1 MAVTLEQKAA
11 YLSLIDVL
19 RELPKDEIAR
29 LAAELPMRTYS
40 DGAVIYAPSDPPGVL
55 FLLKRGSVKI
65 VQEALGGKRLTTAV
79 MHPYTFFG
87 EMALVGERFPRG
99 SSAQAV
105 GDVLVCLLDRPV
117 LERLVL
123 TYPHVGLRLLQRM
136 SERLAAAEAA
146 LADFAYAPVTARL
159 ARVLVRDA
167 TAEGDS
173 LRVVHASHDELAAV
187 VGTYRE
193 TITTVLRRLQRDGLV
208 ELGRRS
214 VRLLDVDGLA
224 GLTDHWPP
232 RFSGQPPVE

>member
-1 MAVTLEQKAA
+1 MAVDLEQKAE

-29 LAAELPMRTYS
+29 LAAELPMRAYS
-40 DGAVIYAPSDPPGVL
+40 GGAVIYTPGDPPSML

-65 VQEALGGKRLTTAV
+65 VQEALGGKRLATAV
-79 MHPYTFFG
+79 LHPYTFFG
-87 EMALVGERFPRG
+87 EMALVGERVPRG

-105 GDVLVCLLDRPV
+105 GDVLVCLLDRAV

-123 TYPHVGLRLLQRM
+123 AYPHVGLRLLQRL

-159 ARVLVRDA
+159 ARVLVREA
-167 TAEGDS
+167 RTGHAS
-173 LRVVHASHDELAAV
+173 APVVSASHDELAAL

-214 VRLLDVDGLA
+214 VRLLDVEALER
-224 GLTDHWPP
+224 LTDHSPP
-232 RFSGQPPVE
+232 SFSG

>member
-1 MAVTLEQKAA
+1 MAIGLEQKTE

-40 DGAVIYAPSDPPGVL
+40 DGGVIYAPGDPPSVL

-65 VQEALGGKRLTTAV
+65 VHEALGGKHLTSAV
-79 MHPYTFFG
+79 LHPYTFFG
-87 EMALVGERFPRG
+87 EMALVGELFPRRA
-99 SSAQAV
+99 SAQAV

-123 TYPHVGLRLLQRM
+123 TYPYVGLRLLQRM
-136 SERLAAAEAA
+136 SERLSAAEAA

-159 ARVLVRDA
+159 AHVLVREASTDNES
-167 TAEGDS
+167 TP
-173 LRVVHASHDELAAV
+173 VVRASHDELAAL

-224 GLTDHWPP
+224 RLTDHGPP
-232 RFSGQPPVE
+232 RFSGQSPGE

>member
-1 MAVTLEQKAA
+1 MAIGLEQKTE

-19 RELPKDEIAR
+19 RELPKEEIAR

-40 DGAVIYAPSDPPGVL
+40 DGGVIYAPGDPPSML
-55 FLLKRGSVKI
+55 FLLKRGRVKI
-65 VQEALGGKRLTTAV
+65 VQDALGGKHLTSAV
-79 MHPYTFFG
+79 LHPYTFFLG
-87 EMALVGERFPRG
+87 RWPWSASASPRRA
-99 SSAQAV
+99 SAQAV

-123 TYPHVGLRLLQRM
+123 TYPYVGLRLLQRI

-159 ARVLVRDA
+159 ARVSVREASTDNES
-167 TAEGDS
+167 TP
-173 LRVVHASHDELAAV
+173 VVRASHDELAAL

-208 ELGRRS
+208 ELRRRT

-224 GLTDHWPP
+224 RLTDHWPP
-232 RFSGQPPVE
+232 RFSA